1 MAVFLLLEQSGEHA
15 RHFLLTHASRHTHRV
30 VPTRELVTARR
41 ANDPDLF
48 MRWLSGG
55 AQDLGEPVVVEL
67 LLDWLAPFLTTEE
80 QDRLLG

>member
-1 MAVFLLLEQSGEHA
+1 MAVFLLLEQSEEYA

-41 ANDPDLF
+41 ANAPDLF
-48 MRWLSGG
+48 LRWLPGG
-55 AQDLGEPVVVEL
+55 MQDLGEPVVVEL
-67 LLDWLAPFLTTEE
+67 LLDWLDPFLTTEE